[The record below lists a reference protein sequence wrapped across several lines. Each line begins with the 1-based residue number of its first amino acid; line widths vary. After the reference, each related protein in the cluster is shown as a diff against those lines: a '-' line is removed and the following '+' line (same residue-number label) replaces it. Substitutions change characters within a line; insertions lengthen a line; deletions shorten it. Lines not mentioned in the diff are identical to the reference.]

1 MILEKAFTD
10 ANYERSNKG
19 MSYIEKNLIDS
30 DRNMYLAVDSLIEIN
45 NIILFQIILLGEML
59 M

>member
-10 ANYERSNKG
+10 TNYERSNKG